1 MRTEFNKNV
10 SLLFLLFNIVTN
22 AQESISGTVTDET
35 GVPLVGATVFVKGTS
50 TAVTTDFD
58 GKFSINASMGDSLE
72 ASYVGF
78 SSQSA
83 TVDSSIVNFLM
94 STDQLAEVI
103 VTGYGSQSKRTLTDN
118 IASVSSDDINGIP
131 TPNAIN
137 TLVGKVT
144 GVRVSQTNGKIESGY
159 SFRVRGQSS
168 ISAGTQPLI
177 VLDGIPLVTNNESSN
192 GSPTNPLISLN
203 AGDIESIDILKDAYC
218 CFNLWFKRCEWSR
231 DYHN

>member
-168 ISAGTQPLI
+168 ISAGTQPLMFLMVYRLLQI
-177 VLDGIPLVTNNESSN
+177 M
-192 GSPTNPLISLN
+192 NPLMDHLQTH
-203 AGDIESIDILKDAYC
+203 L
-218 CFNLWFKRCEWSR
+218 LV
-231 DYHN
+231 

>member
-1 MRTEFNKNV
+1 
-10 SLLFLLFNIVTN
+10 
-22 AQESISGTVTDET
+22 
-35 GVPLVGATVFVKGTS
+35 
-50 TAVTTDFD
+50 
-58 GKFSINASMGDSLE
+58 
-72 ASYVGF
+72 
-78 SSQSA
+78 
-83 TVDSSIVNFLM
+83 M

-137 TLVGKVT
+137 TLAGKVT

-177 VLDGIPLVTNNESSN
+177 VLDGIPLITNNESSN

-203 AGDIESIDILKDAYC
+203 AGDIESIDILKDASAASIYG
-218 CFNLWFKRCEWSR
+218 SR
-231 DYHN
+231 GANGVVIITTKSGKKEKIKLILIFPMVGVQKLTVEIG